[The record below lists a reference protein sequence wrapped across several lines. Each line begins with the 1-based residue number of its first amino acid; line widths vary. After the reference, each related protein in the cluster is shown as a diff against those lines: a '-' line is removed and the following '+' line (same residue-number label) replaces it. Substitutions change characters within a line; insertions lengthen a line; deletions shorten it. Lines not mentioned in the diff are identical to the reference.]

1 MAQPEQSEACNGSY
15 EKSSRKSVGG
25 EVEYLFMVKQR
36 SLLDRF
42 ESVTVDTSEKSLFDD
57 FS

>member
-1 MAQPEQSEACNGSY
+1 MAGSDSY
-15 EKSSRKSVGG
+15 EKSSRKSYGG

-36 SLLDRF
+36 NLLDRF
-42 ESVTVDTSEKSLFDD
+42 ESVTVVASEMSLFDD